1 MHKNNKNSI
10 MKKEFMTDG
19 KKLKMQCE
27 ICEAYFSTKCS
38 LNLHI
43 ASVHNEQKSY
53 SCELCK
59 NKFNQ
64 KGNLKTHMESVHE
77 GKKSFKC
84 DIFDYSCSKRE

>member
-10 MKKEFMTDG
+10 MKKNFMIDG

-38 LNLHI
+38 LNLHV

-53 SCELCK
+53 RCELC
-59 NKFNQ
+59 NTKFNQ
-64 KGNLKTHMESVHE
+64 KGNLKTHIESVHE
-77 GKKSFKC
+77 GKKYFKC
-84 DIFDYSCSKRE
+84 DICDY